1 MYLGCR
7 FIGKKKIKESQSKEF
22 DYFNGITRVQNRL
35 LHRVVRQNCNLVQGC
50 LYLWKQTV

>member
-7 FIGKKKIKESQSKEF
+7 FIGKKKIKESQLEEF

-35 LHRVVRQNCNLVQGC
+35 LHRVVRQNCNLV
-50 LYLWKQTV
+50 